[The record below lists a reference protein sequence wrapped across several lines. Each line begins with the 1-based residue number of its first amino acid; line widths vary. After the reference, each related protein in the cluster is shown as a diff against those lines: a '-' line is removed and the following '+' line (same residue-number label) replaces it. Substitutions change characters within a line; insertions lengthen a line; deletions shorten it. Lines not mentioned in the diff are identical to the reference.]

1 MNDIRVFTTSDD
13 DQREREREAIYHST
27 SKQGERGRGRD
38 RQTDR
43 EGKERERVRESQT
56 DTQTETER
64 EKGDREEG
72 KREALLQC
80 VDQVMV
86 LLCVMSFKRH
96 LSIYINQPLAS
107 YLFISL
113 KR

>member
-13 DQREREREAIYHST
+13 QRERERKAIYHST

-38 RQTDR
+38 RQ
-43 EGKERERVRESQT
+43 GGGRERVRESQT
-56 DTQTETER
+56 DTQTQTER
-64 EKGDREEG
+64 EGDREEG

-96 LSIYINQPLAS
+96 LSIYINQLLAS